1 MEIDSQ
7 PNELSDEDSE
17 ENHSV
22 NNNYSYRKRITLSTG
37 EKLVHRKVEF
47 VLRYL
52 VANKHEDP
60 EANSHH
66 LLLNVLS
73 ISQNN
78 LKHEN
83 HSHIVQNY

>member
-1 MEIDSQ
+1 MENDCQ
-7 PNELSDEDSE
+7 PNELSNEVSE
-17 ENHSV
+17 QNHSV
-22 NNNYSYRKRITLSTG
+22 NNNYSYPKRITLSTR

-47 VLRYL
+47 VLRY
-52 VANKHEDP
+52 VVPNKHKDP

-66 LLLNVLS
+66 LLLNVLF

>member
-47 VLRYL
+47 V
-52 VANKHEDP
+52 
-60 EANSHH
+60 
-66 LLLNVLS
+66 
-73 ISQNN
+73 
-78 LKHEN
+78 
-83 HSHIVQNY
+83 